1 MKKGGRFMIYYLDEW
16 VAFGSEFCCRER
28 MPNSHEL
35 TPLSLLLS
43 LILLAGCQS
52 KLQVPAAQSL
62 PSMESK
68 IAAFCG
74 DCHALPRP
82 ESFAQEVW
90 YEEIRKGYEFYARSG
105 RSDLQ
110 PPALAEVVRFYR
122 ERAPNEMVI
131 QELPAV
137 DESLRNRFKIEK
149 VDWRESNDYVLPGV
163 ASVSWIP
170 LMAPDHRDFVVCD
183 MRDGSVSLIDPANT
197 DSPRKILARL
207 NNPCRVEMCDLDAD
221 GYQDLLVADLGSFLP
236 FDHQHGRVVFLRR
249 DPASSNFAEIVISKS
264 HGRVADV
271 QARDFSGR
279 GQLDILFAEFG
290 HRQYGGIRMIANMSE
305 PNQPPRLVSRSLDSR
320 PGYIQ
325 LPPNDWDQD
334 GRMDFAAVISQ
345 EYESVEIFL
354 NRGSRFERRVIWQA
368 PDLSFGSIGITLADL
383 DGDGDKDIIYAN
395 GDSFD
400 NGYANRSHGVQWL
413 ENLGEVQFRYHRIA
427 DVPCL
432 YRAVAIDFDA
442 DGDQDIVA
450 VANVPSGVNPAAF
463 RNSSPAS
470 IVLLEQTHSM
480 HFELRVLE
488 RGTPNYPALDV
499 GDFNQDGRMDFVVG
513 AQLFDESSTKTMVP
527 RLSIWWNALIK
538 ER

>member
-1 MKKGGRFMIYYLDEW
+1 MIYYLDEW
-16 VAFGSEFCCRER
+16 VAFGSEFCGGEWRLR
-28 MPNSHEL
+28 SRAFL
-35 TPLSLLLS
+35 PLSLV
-43 LILLAGCQS
+43 ILLVLLGGCHS
-52 KLQVPAAQSL
+52 NLQEPTAQSP
-62 PSMESK
+62 PSLESK

-74 DCHALPRP
+74 DCHALPQP
-82 ESFAQEVW
+82 ESFAQDVW

-105 RSDLQ
+105 RSDLH
-110 PPALAEVVRFYR
+110 PPALAEVVRYYR
-122 ERAPNEMVI
+122 EHAPKEMVI

-137 DESLRNRFKIEK
+137 DESLRNRFRVEK
-149 VDWRESNDYVLPGV
+149 VDWKESNDYVRPGV
-163 ASVSWIP
+163 ASINWIP
-170 LMAPDHRDFVVCD
+170 LMSPDHRDFVICD

-197 DSPRKILARL
+197 DAPRKILARL
-207 NNPCRVEMCDLDAD
+207 NNPCRVEMCDLDSD

-290 HRQYGGIRMIANMSE
+290 HRQHGGIRLISNLAE
-305 PNQPPRLVSRSLDSR
+305 LNQPPRLVSKSLDNR

-334 GRMDFAAVISQ
+334 GRLDFAAVISQ

-368 PDLSFGSIGITLADL
+368 PDLNFGSIGITLADL

-400 NGYANRSHGVQWL
+400 NGYANRSHGLQWL
-413 ENLGEVQFRYHRIA
+413 ENLGDVQFRFHRIA
-427 DVPCL
+427 DVPCI
-432 YRAVAIDFDA
+432 YRAVPIDFDA

-450 VANVPSGVNPAAF
+450 VTNVPSNVNPLTF
-463 RNSSPAS
+463 RNSNPAS
-470 IVLLEQTHSM
+470 IVLFEQTQST
-480 HFELRVLE
+480 HFDLKVLE
-488 RGTPNYPALDV
+488 RGSANYPALEV
-499 GDFNQDGRMDFVVG
+499 GDFNQDGYMDFVVG
-513 AQLFDESSTKTMVP
+513 AQLFDETSMKTMVP
-527 RLSIWWNALIK
+527 RLSVWWSLLSK
-538 ER
+538 Q

>member
-1 MKKGGRFMIYYLDEW
+1 MIYYLDEW
-16 VAFGSEFCCRER
+16 VDLGSESCFREW
-28 MPNSHEL
+28 MPKSRAL
-35 TPLSLLLS
+35 LRLSFVLL
-43 LILLAGCQS
+43 LILLGGCQS
-52 KLQVPAAQSL
+52 NLQVPTAQTPASI
-62 PSMESK
+62 ESK

-74 DCHALPRP
+74 DCHALPSP
-82 ESFAQEVW
+82 ESFAQDVW

-105 RSDLQ
+105 RSDLH
-110 PPALAEVVRFYR
+110 PPMLSEVVRYYR
-122 ERAPNEMVI
+122 ERAPKEMVI
-131 QELPAV
+131 QELPEV
-137 DESLRNRFKIEK
+137 DELLRNRFEIEK
-149 VDWRESNDYVLPGV
+149 VDWKEANDYIRPGV
-163 ASVSWIP
+163 ASVRWIP
-170 LMAPDHRDFVVCD
+170 LMAPDHRDFVICD

-197 DSPRKILARL
+197 DAPRKILARL

-249 DPASSNFAEIVISKS
+249 DPATSNFAEIVVSQS
-264 HGRVADV
+264 NGRVADV
-271 QARDFSGR
+271 QAGDFSGR

-290 HRQYGGIRMIANMSE
+290 HRQFGGIRMLSNMSD
-305 PNQPPRLVSRSLDSR
+305 PNQPPRLVARSLDSR

-334 GRMDFAAVISQ
+334 GRLDFAAVISQ

-383 DGDGDKDIIYAN
+383 DEDGDKDILYAN

-400 NGYANRSHGVQWL
+400 NGYANRSHGLQWL
-413 ENLGEVQFRYHRIA
+413 ENLGDVQFRYHRIA
-427 DVPCL
+427 DVPCI

-450 VANVPSGVNPAAF
+450 VTNVPSSVNPATF
-463 RNSSPAS
+463 RNSNPAS
-470 IVLLEQTHSM
+470 IVLLEQTRSK

-488 RGTPNYPALDV
+488 RGSPNYPALEV

-513 AQLFDESSTKTMVP
+513 AQIFDETSTKKMVP
-527 RLSIWWNALIK
+527 RLSVWWSAFNKKRLNTP
-538 ER
+538 

>member
-1 MKKGGRFMIYYLDEW
+1 MIYYLDEW
-16 VAFGSEFCCRER
+16 VSIGSNFFFWQSTPKLRAFLWLALVS
-28 MPNSHEL
+28 
-35 TPLSLLLS
+35 S
-43 LILLAGCQS
+43 LIGVGGCQS
-52 KLQVPAAQSL
+52 NSEVRAAQS
-62 PSMESK
+62 PQSMESK

-82 ESFAQEVW
+82 ESFSQDVW

-105 RSDLQ
+105 RSDLD
-110 PPALAEVVRFYR
+110 PPALAEVVRYYR
-122 ERAPNEMVI
+122 ERAPEEMVI

-137 DESLRNRFKIEK
+137 DESLRKRFNIEK
-149 VDWRESNDYVLPGV
+149 VDWKETNDYVRPGV
-163 ASVSWIP
+163 ASISWVP
-170 LMAPDHRDFVVCD
+170 LMTPDHRDFVICD

-197 DSPRKILARL
+197 DTPRKTLARL

-249 DPASSNFAEIVISKS
+249 DPASSNFAEIVVGKS
-264 HGRVADV
+264 LGRVADV

-290 HRQYGGIRMIANMSE
+290 HRQFGGIRMLSNMSE
-305 PNQPPRLVSRSLDSR
+305 LNQPPRLVSRSLDSR

-345 EYESVEIFL
+345 EYECVEIFL

-400 NGYANRSHGVQWL
+400 NGHANRSHGLQWL

-427 DVPCL
+427 DVPCI
-432 YRAVAIDFDA
+432 YRAIAIDFDA

-450 VANVPSGVNPAAF
+450 VTNVPANVNPATF
-463 RNSSPAS
+463 RNSNPAS

-480 HFELRVLE
+480 QFELRVLE
-488 RGTPNYPALDV
+488 RGSANYPALDV

-513 AQLFDESSTKTMVP
+513 AQLFDETSTKTMSTKTMVP
-527 RLSIWWNALIK
+527 RLSIWWNARPK
-538 ER
+538 E